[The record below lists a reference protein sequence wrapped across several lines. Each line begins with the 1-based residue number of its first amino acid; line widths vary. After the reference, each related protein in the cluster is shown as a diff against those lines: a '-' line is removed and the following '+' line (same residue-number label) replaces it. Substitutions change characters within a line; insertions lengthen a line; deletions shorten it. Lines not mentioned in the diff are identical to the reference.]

1 MALFGGGGSSDEMKI
16 KVSLDVQDANQ
27 QVQQL
32 NQSLGGLGTGQASAG
47 LDGFGQSIANT
58 IAGSLTLTAAM
69 AGLNS
74 VLGNAQR
81 VEQLSAGFDTLQ
93 QRIGS
98 DSVQAMNGLK
108 AATSGL
114 ISEMDLMQSANQ
126 AVLLGVDDG
135 SGKFQKLS
143 AAALKL
149 GAAMGI
155 TAKEALDSLVVG
167 IGRGSKLVLDNL
179 GIIVNTEK
187 AYKDFA
193 ATIGTTADKLSDAQ
207 QKLAFQ
213 KAAFE
218 AVSKSAGDLAEPAD
232 TAATAFLKLKN
243 AAKDLYDQTTRN
255 ISEDATLRNGIE
267 LTTSAIQN
275 APTAW
280 STLSGWIETLSDK
293 YNDLTGAAKEFLF
306 LQGAKELAAWSVG
319 FFNYSGQA
327 EIAAQKLKQLKNEQ
341 LEFLRSSRAG
351 SDEALKFSS
360 NLTAISTEAAGAAE
374 SVRDLRKAQLAGA
387 SVSSLKLDTELK
399 LTGDN
404 ANFADTAFKGLNAS
418 LKDYKVQGGGAAD
431 TSDKVKKKL
440 YELAD
445 IGKEL
450 SQKILGQDLTQIVE
464 ELGQGFGDGAIKAD
478 QLTKILENSRDAFIK
493 LGLSAQQADSIIKG
507 IKLTPTP
514 TPNKPG
520 GTTGGTPNLLGDL
533 FSGIFGTPVAAG
545 GSSGTADTAAATF
558 AANLGLQVQN
568 KLSDGI
574 VAAFEGNDIGNS
586 IKGLAGSLASAVA
599 TSFGGPIAGSLAQVG
614 VSVAGSIIDQVSAG
628 KQISGADQTKAA
640 LLTGGMSLFAT
651 AGYNAIIGGSKSPE
665 EEARKQIENFLESTL
680 GENVIFGNFQDNFA
694 DSFSNITGN
703 AQSSFTAIGDII
715 RSLTGVSE
723 EVGAQIGYILA
734 DNFGGTIDDLKYLV
748 SDLGLT
754 FEQVQ
759 DQMVQAFLA
768 GDQTAQEVISTLA
781 GLEEAFKPG
790 LEGAGQ
796 FTKAMDNLIASMG
809 TGKESLKSL
818 KDLAVEFK
826 ETGGKTLGE
835 FQNALE
841 ASGKYTSAQI
851 QQLFQALS
859 QRGIT
864 SLDQLAGASD
874 LALIGIIADLQTL
887 GFKFADSIGGGVKDS
902 IDDINK
908 LRDTISKLPETVEK
922 NIKINV
928 STNYSD
934 SQAKGALAQLTG
946 NSSPGI
952 ARQ

>member
-1 MALFGGGGSSDEMKI
+1 MALFGGGSSDEMKI
-16 KVSLDVQDANQ
+16 VVTAETTDAKTKLDELDQSIKKVSDSGETASGGGLFSAKGAFLGLSAAAGTAVAGVALLSSQLDKAM
-27 QVQQL
+27 QVQNL
-32 NQSLGGLGTGQASAG
+32 TSAFNSLQK
-47 LDGFGQSIANT
+47 
-58 IAGSLTLTAAM
+58 
-69 AGLNS
+69 S
-74 VLGNAQR
+74 V
-81 VEQLSAGFDTLQ
+81 
-93 QRIGS
+93 GS
-98 DSVQAMNGLK
+98 DTVGAMQDLQV
-108 AATSGL
+108 ATGGMINNL
-114 ISEMDLMQSANQ
+114 DLMKSANQ
-126 AVLLGVDDG
+126 AVLLGVDKGNGD
-135 SGKFQKLS
+135 FPKL
-143 AAALKL
+143 AAAAIKL
-149 GAAMGI
+149 GQAMGI
-155 TAKEALDSLVVG
+155 TAKEGIDSVVTG
-167 IGRGSKLVLDNL
+167 LGKGSKEVLDNL
-179 GIIVNTEK
+179 GVIISLDDAYKQYAKQIHKNVDALTELDKKQAVLTIGSQAIIDKANTMADTTSTAATEYQKLKVAISNASDEMTTAVGNSDSLELALKAIRIEIEKMPSNISTWVSWLEKAAAATRDAALTITDMLLPGYRQFLAYIKDQAISAFTPKAYDLSRGLKAVSIGALEAAQSTEK
-187 AYKDFA
+187 ANKY
-193 ATIGTTADKLSDAQ
+193 
-207 QKLAFQ
+207 
-213 KAAFE
+213 
-218 AVSKSAGDLAEPAD
+218 
-232 TAATAFLKLKN
+232 
-243 AAKDLYDQTTRN
+243 
-255 ISEDATLRNGIE
+255 TLNFGE
-267 LTTSAIQN
+267 
-275 APTAW
+275 
-280 STLSGWIETLSDK
+280 ST
-293 YNDLTGAAKEFLF
+293 
-306 LQGAKELAAWSVG
+306 
-319 FFNYSGQA
+319 
-327 EIAAQKLKQLKNEQ
+327 
-341 LEFLRSSRAG
+341 
-351 SDEALKFSS
+351 
-360 NLTAISTEAAGAAE
+360 
-374 SVRDLRKAQLAGA
+374 
-387 SVSSLKLDTELK
+387 LKLDNSLIRT
-399 LTGDN
+399 N
-404 ANFADTAFKGLNAS
+404 TAYKGLNDSTIKAS
-418 LKDYKVQGGGAAD
+418 AGFNGLTLDLDKTHKKLVVVGDG
-431 TSDKVKKKL
+431 SDKAKEKL
-440 YELAD
+440 YKLAD

-759 DQMVQAFLA
+759 DQMVQAFLS

-908 LRDTISKLPETVEK
+908 LRDTISKLPETIEK

>member
-16 KVSLDVQDANQ
+16 VVSAETTDAKNKLDELD
-27 QVQQL
+27 
-32 NQSLGGLGTGQASAG
+32 QSIKKISESGESASSGGLFSAKGAFLGIAAASAATVGAVAALGSTLQSALRVENLTSGFQNLQAS
-47 LDGFGQSIANT
+47 
-58 IAGSLTLTAAM
+58 
-69 AGLNS
+69 
-74 VLGNAQR
+74 
-81 VEQLSAGFDTLQ
+81 
-93 QRIGS
+93 IGS
-98 DSVQAMNGLK
+98 DSTSAMESLRK
-108 AATSGL
+108 ATQGL
-114 ISEMDLMQSANQ
+114 ISDFDLMQSSNQ
-126 AVLLGVDDG
+126 AVLLGVDKG
-135 SGKFQKLS
+135 TGEFAKLS

-149 GAAMGI
+149 GSAMGI

-187 AYKDFA
+187 AYKDYA
-193 ATIGTTADKLSDAQ
+193 ATIGTTADKLTDAQ

-213 KAAFE
+213 AAAFD
-218 AVSKSAGDLAEPAD
+218 AVSKSAETLAPPAD
-232 TAATAFLKLKN
+232 TAALAYQRLTIALENLGSQTAQSVSDNTLLKGVIN
-243 AAKDLYDQTTRN
+243 ALGTEIQKLPGE
-255 ISEDATLRNGIE
+255 ISTWLGWLEK
-267 LTTSAIQN
+267 LTKYIAN
-275 APTAW
+275 
-280 STLSGWIETLSDK
+280 STLDVLGNFIGQGIALGSVLSDLA
-293 YNDLTGAAKEFLF
+293 NG
-306 LQGAKELAAWSVG
+306 ELP
-319 FFNYSGQA
+319 
-327 EIAAQKLKQLKNEQ
+327 
-341 LEFLRSSRAG
+341 
-351 SDEALKFSS
+351 
-360 NLTAISTEAAGAAE
+360 NLTKAQTAATAALNKLREAANPTVGA
-374 SVRDLRKAQLAGA
+374 
-387 SVSSLKLDTELK
+387 LD
-399 LTGDN
+399 
-404 ANFADTAFKGLNAS
+404 AFKG
-418 LKDYKVQGGGAAD
+418 QGLVEIFNQEAKAAD
-431 TSDKVKKKL
+431 IFAAKLGSESNDSSLTSGAKKATKKL

-520 GTTGGTPNLLGDL
+520 STTGGTPNLLGDL
-533 FSGIFGTPVAAG
+533 FGGIFGTPVSPG

-628 KQISGADQTKAA
+628 KQISGSNQAKAA
-640 LLTGGMSLFAT
+640 LLTGGMSLAVLP
-651 AGYNAIIGGSKSPE
+651 AYNAIIGGSKSPE

-680 GENVIFGNFQDNFA
+680 GENVIFGQFEENFA
-694 DSFSNITGN
+694 NTFSNITGN
-703 AQSSFTAIGDII
+703 AQGAFETIGEVIKN
-715 RSLTGVSE
+715 LTGVTE

-781 GLEEAFKPG
+781 GIEEAFKPG

-851 QQLFQALS
+851 QQLFTALS

-874 LALIGIIADLQTL
+874 LTLIGIIADLQTL
-887 GFKFADSIGGGVKDS
+887 GFKFADSIGSGVKDS